1 MAKIKNLKAKV
12 ESHPEYKTPRRIFDI
27 ESKPAKEKPEKIAS
41 QLLKKIA
48 PSLGVKS
55 DLSQLKFDKVKET
68 ILGSHV
74 LYQQLHDGKPVYGAW
89 VKVDIDKEG
98 RGFNVLNSLVPDTIV
113 AKSKKAAAAKR
124 GIAPQVPS

>member
-74 LYQQLHDGKPVYGAW
+74 LYQQYHDGKPVTGAW

-98 RGFNVLNSLVPDTIV
+98 RGFNVFNNLVPDTISAQ
-113 AKSKKAAAAKR
+113 AKKGTAERR
-124 GIAPQVPS
+124 GITPKVL